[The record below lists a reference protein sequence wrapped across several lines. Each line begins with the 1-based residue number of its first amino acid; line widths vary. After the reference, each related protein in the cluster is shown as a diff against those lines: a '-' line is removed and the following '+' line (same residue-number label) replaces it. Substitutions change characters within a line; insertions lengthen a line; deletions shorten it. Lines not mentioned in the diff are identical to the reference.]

1 VYDAL
6 TAQEAWRSDCRE
18 MAALVPGPRVLDLG
32 VGTGTSAVEMAR
44 ADPARSHVGADLSAP
59 MLRLAAR
66 RARRSTVRLRLVRA
80 DALALPFRDG
90 AFDGATG
97 HSVLYLL
104 PDAARA
110 LGEIRR
116 VVRPGGRVAFLEP
129 ARRPG
134 SLAAALREGGPRHAA
149 AMALWR
155 AMAALHHRFDE
166 ERLAALLA
174 SAGLAETRAW
184 PVLGGY
190 GIVAT
195 AVRT

>member
-1 VYDAL
+1 
-6 TAQEAWRSDCRE
+6 

-44 ADPARSHVGADLSAP
+44 ADPGRRHVGVDVSAP

-66 RARRSTVRLRLVRA
+66 RARSAAVPLRLVRA
-80 DALALPFRDG
+80 DALALPFREA

-97 HSVLYLL
+97 HSFLYLL

-110 LGEIRR
+110 LREIRR

-129 ARRPG
+129 ALRPG
-134 SLAAALREGGPRHAA
+134 SLRRALREGGARHAA
-149 AMALWR
+149 AMSLWR
-155 AMAALHHRFDE
+155 AMALLHRRYDE
-166 ERLAALLA
+166 GRLAALLA
-174 SAGLAETRAW
+174 SSGLREARAW

-190 GIVAT
+190 GIMAT